1 MKNNDIQAKTNI
13 DREFSNKLSSDKNI
27 LKEIDLNDTLK
38 DDSRDSTNFVNK
50 PVKVLNVVP
59 SFSIIKVET
68 FSAVFDQA
76 KISIT
81 VNDSSN
87 SNLLKLICKQ
97 VTEEYSQYSNLVICL
112 FSNSDI
118 GNDLASGKLSRI
130 STEEHRD
137 AWLGMYTYNP
147 VEGAYFDDKPG
158 GYLGAF

>member
-1 MKNNDIQAKTNI
+1 MIISATAIITYFASNAISQNKDNQIIDIKKNDIQEKTII
-13 DREFSNKLSSDKNI
+13 DREFSNNLLPDKNKLNI
-27 LKEIDLNDTLK
+27 VDLNEAPK
-38 DDSRDSTNFVNK
+38 DDSRDPTNSVNE
-50 PVKVLNVVP
+50 PVEVLDVVP

-112 FSNSDI
+112 FLI
-118 GNDLASGKLSRI
+118 QILATTLHL
-130 STEEHRD
+130 E
-137 AWLGMYTYNP
+137 N
-147 VEGAYFDDKPG
+147 
-158 GYLGAF
+158 YLELAR